1 MGKSSI
7 ARVVAMIRRTA
18 RVALFPF
25 LLAAAP
31 AAWSA
36 TAPSIASQVE
46 EAARAHLEKQA
57 AASGLADPR
66 FELTV
71 VPPRVS
77 SRLAPACTVP
87 VEVEPLDTRQATRM
101 RFAVRC
107 PGPGAS
113 RQEYIVR
120 ARISASVVVTAAP
133 VAANEPITDAHVT
146 VGQRDITSIADPVT
160 DPDDAIGQT
169 SRRSLRA
176 GDVLR
181 NSSLTAPVLVKRGDA
196 VVMIARIEGI
206 EISTAG
212 EALDTGA
219 RGATV
224 RVRNSA
230 SGQTVRMRVTAP
242 GTVEPV
248 DMPRVSR

>member
-1 MGKSSI
+1 
-7 ARVVAMIRRTA
+7 MIRRTA
-18 RVALFPF
+18 RIALFPL

-46 EAARAHLEKQA
+46 EAARAQLEKQA
-57 AASGLADPR
+57 AASGLTDPR

-71 VPPRVS
+71 VPPRV
-77 SRLAPACTVP
+77 APACGGP
-87 VEVEPLDTRQATRM
+87 VEVDTLDTRQATRM

-133 VAANEPITDAHVT
+133 LAANEPITDAHVT
-146 VGQRDITSIADPVT
+146 VGQRDITSIADPVI
-160 DPDDAIGQT
+160 DPVDAIGQT

-181 NSSLTAPVLVKRGDA
+181 NSSLTAPVLVKRGDP

-206 EISTAG
+206 EVSTAG

-242 GTVEPV
+242 GTVEPI
-248 DMPRVSR
+248 DMPRFSR

>member
-1 MGKSSI
+1 MI
-7 ARVVAMIRRTA
+7 LMRTACVLVLPLVVAA
-18 RVALFPF
+18 S
-25 LLAAAP
+25 P
-31 AAWSA
+31 AFA
-36 TAPSIASQVE
+36 APSIATQVE
-46 EAARAHLEKQA
+46 EAARAQLEKQA

-71 VPPRVS
+71 VPPRVP
-77 SRLAPACTVP
+77 PACSGP
-87 VEVEPLDTRQATRM
+87 VEVDTLDTRQPNRM

-107 PGPGAS
+107 QGAGAS

-120 ARISASVVVTAAP
+120 ARISASVVVAATP
-133 VAANEPITDAHVT
+133 VAPNETISDTHITVE
-146 VGQRDITSIADPVT
+146 QRDITSIADPVT
-160 DPDDAIGQT
+160 DPGAAVGQT

-196 VVMIARIEGI
+196 VAMIARFEGI
-206 EISTAG
+206 EVSTAG
-212 EALDTGA
+212 EALDNGA
-219 RGATV
+219 RGALV
-224 RVRNSA
+224 RVRNSS

-248 DMPRVSR
+248 DMPRISR

>member
-1 MGKSSI
+1 
-7 ARVVAMIRRTA
+7 MIRRPA
-18 RVALFPF
+18 RVLVLSLLSAP

-31 AAWSA
+31 VFAA
-36 TAPSIASQVE
+36 APSIASQVE
-46 EAARAHLEKQA
+46 AAARAELEKQA
-57 AASGLADPR
+57 AASGLADAR
-66 FELTV
+66 FELSV
-71 VPPRVS
+71 VPPRA
-77 SRLAPACTVP
+77 APACTGP
-87 VEVEPLDTRQATRM
+87 VEVDTLDTRQANRM

-120 ARISASVVVTAAP
+120 ARISATVAVMAAP
-133 VAANEPITDAHVT
+133 VAANELLTDAHVT
-146 VGQRDITSIADPVT
+146 VGQRDITSIADPVI
-160 DPDDAIGQT
+160 DPVNAVGQT
-169 SRRSLRA
+169 SRRLLRA

-196 VVMIARIEGI
+196 VVMIVRIDGI
-206 EISTAG
+206 EVSMAG

-248 DMPRVSR
+248 DMPRISR

>member
-1 MGKSSI
+1 MN
-7 ARVVAMIRRTA
+7 RRTA
-18 RVALFPF
+18 RVLVLPLLSLP
-25 LLAAAP
+25 LLAAP
-31 AAWSA
+31 AFA
-36 TAPSIASQVE
+36 APSVASQVE
-46 EAARAHLEKQA
+46 QAARAQLEQQA
-57 AASGLADPR
+57 AASGLADAR

-71 VPPRVS
+71 VPPRV
-77 SRLAPACTVP
+77 APACTGP
-87 VEVEPLDTRQATRM
+87 VEVDTLDTRQPSRM

-107 PGPGAS
+107 PGAGSS

-120 ARISASVVVTAAP
+120 ARISAPVVVLAAP
-133 VAANEPITDAHVT
+133 VAANELLTDAHVT

-160 DPDDAIGQT
+160 DPLAAVGQT

-181 NSSLTAPVLVKRGDA
+181 NNSLSAPVLVKRGDA

-206 EISTAG
+206 EVSTAG
-212 EALDTGA
+212 EALDSGP

>member
-1 MGKSSI
+1 
-7 ARVVAMIRRTA
+7 MIRRTA
-18 RVALFPF
+18 RVLVLPL
-25 LLAAAP
+25 LLAAL
-31 AAWSA
+31 SA
-36 TAPSIASQVE
+36 SAAPSITRQVE
-46 EAARAHLEKQA
+46 EAARAELEKQA
-57 AASGLADPR
+57 AAIGLADPR

-71 VPPRVS
+71 IPPRV
-77 SRLAPACTVP
+77 APACTGP
-87 VEVEPLDTRQATRM
+87 VEVDTLDTRQPNRM

-107 PGPGAS
+107 LGPGTS

-120 ARISASVVVTAAP
+120 ARIWAEVAVLAAP
-133 VAANEPITDAHVT
+133 VAANEVLTDAHVT
-146 VGQRDITSIADPVT
+146 VGQRDITSIADPVIH
-160 DPDDAIGQT
+160 PVDAVGQT
-169 SRRSLRA
+169 SRRLLRA

-181 NSSLTAPVLVKRGDA
+181 NNSLSAPVLVKRGDA

-206 EISTAG
+206 EVSTAG
-212 EALDTGA
+212 EALDSGA

-248 DMPRVSR
+248 DMPRISR

>member
-1 MGKSSI
+1 
-7 ARVVAMIRRTA
+7 MIRRTA
-18 RVALFPF
+18 RVLVLPL
-25 LLAAAP
+25 LLAAL
-31 AAWSA
+31 SA
-36 TAPSIASQVE
+36 SAAPSITRQVE
-46 EAARAHLEKQA
+46 EAARAELEKQA
-57 AASGLADPR
+57 AAIGLADPR

-71 VPPRVS
+71 IPPRV
-77 SRLAPACTVP
+77 APACTGP
-87 VEVEPLDTRQATRM
+87 VEVDTLDTRQPNRM

-107 PGPGAS
+107 PGPGTS

-120 ARISASVVVTAAP
+120 ARIWAEVAVLAAP
-133 VAANEPITDAHVT
+133 VAANEVLTDAHVT
-146 VGQRDITSIADPVT
+146 VGQRDITSIADPVIH
-160 DPDDAIGQT
+160 PVDAVGQT
-169 SRRSLRA
+169 SRRLLRA

-181 NSSLTAPVLVKRGDA
+181 NNSLSAPVLVKRGDA

-206 EISTAG
+206 EVSTAG
-212 EALDTGA
+212 EALDSGA

-248 DMPRVSR
+248 DMPRISR

>member
-1 MGKSSI
+1 
-7 ARVVAMIRRTA
+7 MIRRTA
-18 RVALFPF
+18 RVLVLPL
-25 LLAAAP
+25 LLAASP
-31 AAWSA
+31 AFA
-36 TAPSIASQVE
+36 APSSTGSPLTRQVE
-46 EAARAHLEKQA
+46 EAARAELEKQA
-57 AASGLADPR
+57 AAIGLVDPR

-71 VPPRVS
+71 IPPRVS
-77 SRLAPACTVP
+77 PACTGP
-87 VEVEPLDTRQATRM
+87 VEVDTLDTRQPNRM

-107 PGPGAS
+107 PGPGTS

-120 ARISASVVVTAAP
+120 ARIWAEVAVLAAP
-133 VAANEPITDAHVT
+133 VAANEVLTDAHVT
-146 VGQRDITSIADPVT
+146 VGQRDITSIADPVIH
-160 DPDDAIGQT
+160 PVDAVGQT
-169 SRRSLRA
+169 SRRLLRA

-181 NSSLTAPVLVKRGDA
+181 NNSLSAPVLVKRGDA

-206 EISTAG
+206 EVSTAG
-212 EALDTGA
+212 EALDSGA

-248 DMPRVSR
+248 DMPRISR

>member
-1 MGKSSI
+1 
-7 ARVVAMIRRTA
+7 MIRRAA
-18 RVALFPF
+18 RILVLPL
-25 LLAAAP
+25 LLAPLPALAASP
-31 AAWSA
+31 I
-36 TAPSIASQVE
+36 SIASQVE
-46 EAARAHLEKQA
+46 ETARAQLEKQA
-57 AASGLADPR
+57 AASNLRDAR
-66 FELTV
+66 FELAV
-71 VPPRVS
+71 VPPRV
-77 SRLAPACTVP
+77 APACTGP
-87 VEVEPLDTRQATRM
+87 VEVDTLDTRQATRM

-107 PGPGAS
+107 PGPGNS

-120 ARISASVVVTAAP
+120 ARISASVVVAATP
-133 VAANEPITDAHVT
+133 IAANEVLTDAHVT
-146 VGQRDITSIADPVT
+146 VEQREITSIADPVI
-160 DPDDAIGQT
+160 DPDDAVGQT
-169 SRRSLRA
+169 SRRLLRA

-181 NSSLTAPVLVKRGDA
+181 NNSLSAPVLVKRGDA